1 MIIIFESPDRCG
13 KDTQIKLLK
22 SYFSKRSN
30 ILFHELHYTADHT
43 KNLSLEGK
51 YYASKFYYSEMFEI
65 LNLLSKN
72 GKNLILNRSHL
83 GEYVYA
89 EKYRGYDGQYVFD
102 LEKKYFDKNLYP
114 NLYFNSYLITF
125 IDMPEELLNRED
137 GNSYSNNIED
147 KVIEIEKFK
156 ELTKL
161 SNIRNKILI
170 NINMKSIEEVH
181 KEVIGFLYKE
191 II

>member
-1 MIIIFESPDRCG
+1 
-13 KDTQIKLLK
+13 
-22 SYFSKRSN
+22 
-30 ILFHELHYTADHT
+30 
-43 KNLSLEGK
+43 
-51 YYASKFYYSEMFEI
+51 
-65 LNLLSKN
+65 
-72 GKNLILNRSHL
+72 
-83 GEYVYA
+83 
-89 EKYRGYDGQYVFD
+89 
-102 LEKKYFDKNLYP
+102 
-114 NLYFNSYLITF
+114 
-125 IDMPEELLNRED
+125 MPEELLNRED

-147 KVIEIEKFK
+147 KIIEVEKFK